1 MRILCDVCGEEEASV
16 FCCADEAALCGACDR
31 RVHRAN
37 KLAGKHRR
45 LSLSGSSAQ
54 SRPACDICQEKRGFL
69 FCHED
74 RAILCRDCDASVHSA
89 SHLTMKHSRFLLT
102 GARLSAAPIPC
113 SPSPESE
120 AADKANA
127 KNTVTTADQNKAS
140 VADGSAPSSATATT
154 ATSSISE
161 YLINMCPGWRVEDL
175 LVDDAAVVAMEDFS
189 KGDELPPF
197 PGADLEELAEKF
209 PVWAP
214 QVPQLPPPAPPAAA
228 TTTARYQP
236 WNASKEAGRERWSED
251 LFAVP
256 QISPA
261 STPSKRPRH
270 TLDPL
275 KKRIFS
281 PITKRV
287 GGKRVGNPLTALS
300 KPTPIRPT
308 NQRSDYGLR
317 FQLLSSDGYP
327 LTSPV
332 GIYISPLLCERY
344 RAGKKA
350 FEYFKKETE
359 GSEFGS
365 APILGGGEERVIW
378 RRRSSIRPRSFGSSA
393 AASLPSPRNL

>member
-37 KLAGKHRR
+37 KVAGKHRR
-45 LSLSGSSAQ
+45 LSLSGSSAE
-54 SRPACDICQEKRGFL
+54 SRPACDICQEKRGYL

-89 SHLTMKHSRFLLT
+89 SHLTMKHNRFLLT

-120 AADKANA
+120 APADKATP

-140 VADGSAPSSATATT
+140 VADSSSSPIASTSAATPTT

-189 KGDELPPF
+189 KGDDLPPF
-197 PGADLEELAEKF
+197 LGADLEAVVEKF

-214 QVPQLPPPAPPAAA
+214 QVPQFPPPAPPAAA
-228 TTTARYQP
+228 TTTSRYQP
-236 WNASKEAGRERWSED
+236 WNTSKEAGRERWSED

-270 TLDPL
+270 TPW
-275 KKRIFS
+275 
-281 PITKRV
+281 
-287 GGKRVGNPLTALS
+287 
-300 KPTPIRPT
+300 
-308 NQRSDYGLR
+308 Y
-317 FQLLSSDGYP
+317 Y
-327 LTSPV
+327 
-332 GIYISPLLCERY
+332 
-344 RAGKKA
+344 
-350 FEYFKKETE
+350 
-359 GSEFGS
+359 
-365 APILGGGEERVIW
+365 
-378 RRRSSIRPRSFGSSA
+378 
-393 AASLPSPRNL
+393 